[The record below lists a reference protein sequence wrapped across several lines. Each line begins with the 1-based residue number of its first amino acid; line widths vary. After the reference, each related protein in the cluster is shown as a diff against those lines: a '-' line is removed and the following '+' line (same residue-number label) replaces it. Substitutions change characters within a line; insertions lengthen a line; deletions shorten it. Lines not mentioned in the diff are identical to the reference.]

1 MILNPS
7 DFDFLLSKGD
17 PSNRHQPRDSILE
30 RFDPLSSRKSIAP
43 PKKIVAIEESHSF
56 SESSFDVPHEAQSSD
71 SNIAECLVKLDS
83 SNKSDTELHSES
95 SSVSESYVTASLG
108 DPKPKAVRGPN
119 DFSQVKPNKPINSI
133 FDCRVMTK

>member
-43 PKKIVAIEESHSF
+43 QPQKKIAAIEESHSF
-56 SESSFDVPHEAQSSD
+56 SESSFDVTHEAQSSD
-71 SNIAECLVKLDS
+71 TNIAECLVKLDS
-83 SNKSDTELHSES
+83 SDKADTELHSEP

-108 DPKPKAVRGPN
+108 EPKPKAVRG
-119 DFSQVKPNKPINSI
+119 
-133 FDCRVMTK
+133 TKD